1 MIWVLSKDWNF
12 IGYKKC
18 HEQSHGSRRM
28 LVVDKESDGPIRL
41 EQRTGPRVGP
51 GRVQRRMVKGT
62 YIMVRWWKGL
72 THTEDYVLYLISK
85 NNPRKFSSYEQQGP
99 GL

>member
-28 LVVDKESDGPIRL
+28 PVVDKKSEWPSKTRA
-41 EQRTGPRVGP
+41 EKRAP
-51 GRVQRRMVKGT
+51 GRAGEGT
-62 YIMVRWWKGL
+62 EEDGKRDVR
-72 THTEDYVLYLISK
+72 
-85 NNPRKFSSYEQQGP
+85 
-99 GL
+99 